1 MNLPARSTRRR
12 CLQSLPA
19 RVRAWLLVLS
29 AIWPAAAA
37 WSADPVY
44 RCGAASSPVYSQKPC
59 ADGKVVDVNDPRS
72 PQQKAES
79 QAAARMQAKTADR
92 MEKDRL
98 AQEAAWAKAN
108 KPVQVKAPRAK
119 ASAAKASRSKS
130 EGKPKQTEKEPAYLP
145 FTPKPK
151 P

>member
-1 MNLPARSTRRR
+1 MKKLPRLRFLNLPGLAMVL
-12 CLQSLPA
+12 CLATSPA
-19 RVRAWLLVLS
+19 
-29 AIWPAAAA
+29 IG
-37 WSADPVY
+37 ADPVF
-44 RCGAASSPVYSQKPC
+44 RCGPASSPVYSQKPC
-59 ADGKVVDVNDPRS
+59 ADGKAVQVDDART

-108 KPVQVKAPRAK
+108 KPVAQAKAPPAK
-119 ASAAKASRSKS
+119 ASAAKASKKES
-130 EGKPKQTEKEPAYLP
+130 EGKAKKAEQEPVYLP
-145 FTPKPK
+145 FKPKPK